1 MSNDDLEFLASLQL
15 DFIGEATEAL
25 DKCEFCLLTY
35 EKQKTTESI
44 ESYLR
49 HLNFIKGGAYA
60 VELEKIAK
68 AISKVEGLGNK
79 PETDQFIEISLS
91 SIDIIRDAIV
101 LIRTRE
107 LTRMDG
113 MLDEVMAKIP

>member
-1 MSNDDLEFLASLQL
+1 MSNEDLEFLNNLQL
-15 DFIGEATEAL
+15 DFISEATEAL

-35 EKQKTTESI
+35 EKQKTADSI

-60 VELEKIAK
+60 VELEKMAT
-68 AISKVEGLGNK
+68 AINKVEKLGNK

-91 SIDIIRDAIV
+91 SIDTIREAIV
-101 LIRTRE
+101 LIRSKE
-107 LTRMDG
+107 IAKMDG
-113 MLDEVMAKIP
+113 MLDEVIAKIP